1 MAARRPGPGG
11 LLRSSAV
18 VSVGIGL
25 GRATGLVRTAVLA
38 AVIGTT
44 ALADGYNLAN
54 STPNVI
60 YDLMLGGVL
69 AATLIPVI
77 VERMEAD
84 DQRSIDAIATYVITT
99 LVGVTVLGVV
109 LAPLIIRAYAI
120 FKGDRVAADQ
130 QIAIAVPLLIM
141 FMPQMLLYGLDAL
154 FTALLNAKRR
164 FAAPAFAPVLNNV
177 VVICM
182 LLAFPRSP
190 ARTFDRRHPRR
201 PTARYLLGVGTTAGI
216 VALVAVLLPAMK
228 AAHIRIH
235 PNWDHRNPAL
245 RSVVKLSGGWSATSS
260 PTRCRCR

>member
-11 LLRSSAV
+11 LLRSSAI
-18 VSVGIGL
+18 VSVGVGL
-25 GRATGLVRTAVLA
+25 SRATGLIRTAVLA

-84 DQRSIDAIATYVITT
+84 DQRSIDAIATYVIAA

-141 FMPQMLLYGLDAL
+141 FMPQVLLYGLDTL

-177 VVICM
+177 MVICM
-182 LLAFPRSP
+182 LLAFQQV
-190 ARTFDRRHPRR
+190 DRR
-201 PTARYLLGVGTTAGI
+201 
-216 VALVAVLLPAMK
+216 
-228 AAHIRIH
+228 RIS
-235 PNWDHRNPAL
+235 
-245 RSVVKLSGGWSATSS
+245 RSTPSS
-260 PTRCRCR
+260 PTRPPSTCSASAPPPASWPSSWCCCRP